1 MARRLADAEIGT
13 LLGAS
18 REAGRAILGI
28 YETEFEVRAKD
39 DASPVTEADMLSE
52 SIILPVLR
60 EITPDIPIV
69 AEEAYAAG
77 DRPDVSGGEFWL
89 VDALDGTKEFVKR
102 TGEFTVNIG
111 LIQDKAPV
119 FGIIHAPAIGTTY
132 WGGENGVFRQSGD
145 EAPEQITVR
154 APDENGLVVMT
165 SRSHRA
171 NEEEFLEGFSVRDEL
186 NAGSSIKFCL
196 VAAGEADF
204 YPRLGPTCEW
214 DTAAG
219 HAILR
224 AAGGSVR
231 TLNGGD
237 LKYGKPDF
245 RNPFFLARGD
255 WS

>member
-1 MARRLADAEIGT
+1 MARRLAEAEIGT
-13 LLGAS
+13 LLDTS

-28 YETEFEVRAKD
+28 YATEFEVQAKD
-39 DASPVTEADMLSE
+39 DASPVTEADVLSE

-60 EITPDIPIV
+60 EITPEIPIV

-111 LIQDKAPV
+111 LIQDKVPV
-119 FGIIHAPAIGTTY
+119 FGIIHAPAVGTTY
-132 WGGENGVFRQSGD
+132 WGGENGVFRQLGD
-145 EAPEQITVR
+145 GAPAPIAVR
-154 APDENGLVVMT
+154 APDEEGLVVMT

-171 NEEEFLEGFSVRDEL
+171 NEEEFLADFAVRDEM

-204 YPRLGPTCEW
+204 YPRLGPTSEW

-231 TLNGGD
+231 KLDGDD

>member
-1 MARRLADAEIGT
+1 MARRLAEAEIGT
-13 LLGAS
+13 LLDTA

-28 YETEFEVRAKD
+28 YGTEFEVRAKD
-39 DASPVTEADMLSE
+39 DASPVTEADVLSE

-60 EITPDIPIV
+60 EITPEIPII

-111 LIQDKAPV
+111 LIQDKVPV
-119 FGIIHAPAIGTTY
+119 FGIVHAPAIGTTY
-132 WGGENGVFRQSGD
+132 WGGENGVFRQLGD
-145 EAPEQITVR
+145 GAQEPIAVR
-154 APDENGLVVMT
+154 APGEEGLVVMT

-171 NEEEFLEGFSVRDEL
+171 NEEEFLEDFTVHDEM

-231 TLNGGD
+231 KLDGGD

>member
-1 MARRLADAEIGT
+1 MARRITEAEIGT
-13 LLGAS
+13 LLDTA

-28 YETEFEVRAKD
+28 YGTEFEVRAKD

-60 EITPDIPIV
+60 EITPEIPII

-111 LIQDKAPV
+111 LIQDNLPV
-119 FGIIHAPAIGTTY
+119 FGVVHAPAMVTTY

-145 EAPEQITVR
+145 SAPEPIAVR
-154 APDENGLVVMT
+154 APGEEGLVVMT

-171 NEEEFLEGFSVRDEL
+171 NEEEFLEEYTVRDEM

-231 TLNGGD
+231 TLDGGD

-245 RNPFFLARGD
+245 LNPFFLARGD

>member
-1 MARRLADAEIGT
+1 MARRITDAEIGT
-13 LLGAS
+13 LLDTA

-39 DASPVTEADMLSE
+39 DASPVTEADVLSE

-60 EITPDIPIV
+60 EITPEIPII

-111 LIQDKAPV
+111 LIRDNLPV
-119 FGIIHAPAIGTTY
+119 FGIVHAPAMVTTY

-145 EAPEQITVR
+145 GAAEPIAVR
-154 APDENGLVVMT
+154 APGEEGLVVMT

-171 NEEEFLEGFSVRDEL
+171 NEEEFLEDYTVRDEMH
-186 NAGSSIKFCL
+186 AGSSIKFCL

-231 TLNGGD
+231 TLDGGD

-245 RNPFFLARGD
+245 LNPFFLARGD

>member
-1 MARRLADAEIGT
+1 MARRLAEAEIGT
-13 LLGAS
+13 LLDTA

-28 YETEFEVRAKD
+28 YGTEFEVRAKD
-39 DASPVTEADMLSE
+39 DASPVTEADVLSE

-60 EITPDIPIV
+60 EITPEIPII

-111 LIQDKAPV
+111 LIQDKVPV
-119 FGIIHAPAIGTTY
+119 FGIVHAPAIGTTY

-145 EAPEQITVR
+145 GAQEPIAVR
-154 APDENGLVVMT
+154 APGEEGLVVMT

-171 NEEEFLEGFSVRDEL
+171 NEEEFLEDFTVHDEM

-231 TLNGGD
+231 KLDGGD

>member
-1 MARRLADAEIGT
+1 MARRITEAEIGT
-13 LLGAS
+13 LLDTA

-28 YETEFEVRAKD
+28 YGTEFEVRAKD
-39 DASPVTEADMLSE
+39 DASPVTEADVLSE

-60 EITPDIPIV
+60 EITPEIPII

-111 LIQDKAPV
+111 LIQDNLPV
-119 FGIIHAPAIGTTY
+119 FGIVHAPAMVTTY
-132 WGGENGVFRQSGD
+132 WGGKNGVFRQSGD
-145 EAPEQITVR
+145 GASEPIAVR
-154 APDENGLVVMT
+154 APGEEGLVVMT
-165 SRSHRA
+165 SRSHRT
-171 NEEEFLEGFSVRDEL
+171 NEEEFLEEYTVRDEM
-186 NAGSSIKFCL
+186 NAGSSIKLCL

-204 YPRLGPTCEW
+204 YPRLGPTSEW

-231 TLNGGD
+231 KLDGDD

-245 RNPFFLARGD
+245 LNPFFLARGD

>member
-1 MARRLADAEIGT
+1 
-13 LLGAS
+13 
-18 REAGRAILGI
+18 
-28 YETEFEVRAKD
+28 
-39 DASPVTEADMLSE
+39 
-52 SIILPVLR
+52 
-60 EITPDIPIV
+60 
-69 AEEAYAAG
+69 
-77 DRPDVSGGEFWL
+77 
-89 VDALDGTKEFVKR
+89 
-102 TGEFTVNIG
+102 
-111 LIQDKAPV
+111 
-119 FGIIHAPAIGTTY
+119 
-132 WGGENGVFRQSGD
+132 
-145 EAPEQITVR
+145 
-154 APDENGLVVMT
+154 MT

-171 NEEEFLEGFSVRDEL
+171 NEEEFLEDFRVRDEM

-231 TLNGGD
+231 ELDGGD